1 MLTDF
6 PVCDTLSAG
15 GEGMKV
21 LGYIGGGVSFIGLL
35 YGIFFTW
42 GLTVCVIGLI
52 IMLVVYWFT
61 FDEI

>member
-1 MLTDF
+1 
-6 PVCDTLSAG
+6 
-15 GEGMKV
+15 MKA

-35 YGIFFTW
+35 YGIFFAW